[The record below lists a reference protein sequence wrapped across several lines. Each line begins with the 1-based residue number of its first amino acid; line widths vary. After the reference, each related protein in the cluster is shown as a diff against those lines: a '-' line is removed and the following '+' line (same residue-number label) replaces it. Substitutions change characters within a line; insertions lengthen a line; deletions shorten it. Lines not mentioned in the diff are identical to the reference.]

1 MSLTTVVR
9 QLLPGNFLVT
19 DNYSST
25 GVFAMLSL
33 PVRWQ
38 GETKEQQSVKSHS
51 EEETAHRDIWTD
63 TDGRRHRQ
71 RNRDKRT
78 ETDGQRHTDRN
89 RRTETDEQRQTDK
102 GRRTETNIDRRG
114 QRHMGR
120 DRRTETHGQRHT
132 QTERGIQYVQIPC
145 INASW

>member
-71 RNRDKRT
+71 TDRDQRT
-78 ETDGQRHTDRN
+78 ETDGQRVKDRGTQTN
-89 RRTETDEQRQTDK
+89 EQRQTDK
-102 GRRTETNIDRRG
+102 DIRTETDG
-114 QRHMGR
+114 QRQTSR
-120 DRRTETHGQRHT
+120 DKRTKADGQR
-132 QTERGIQYVQIPC
+132 QT
-145 INASW
+145 